1 MLDLQK
7 REQDQPIPF
16 DRKPYHCSSFNHMM
30 FICAAHIF
38 PSITFLC
45 KKLKYILKKIMHT
58 FSRDWLAL
66 MKLTIVQAFTTKIS
80 FVVTKNIQQ
89 PMKNTSAFI
98 SAV

>member
-1 MLDLQK
+1 
-7 REQDQPIPF
+7 
-16 DRKPYHCSSFNHMM
+16 
-30 FICAAHIF
+30 
-38 PSITFLC
+38 
-45 KKLKYILKKIMHT
+45 MHT